1 MKVVYQH
8 LFVVLLIMLFKV
20 FLNFKSVE
28 ETLVC
33 DQSNESYQEKKL
45 NTNGKPLHPHMWWL
59 GEKQNLQIPV
69 KEDLVCGNTNTNKG
83 LNRLAEFLLP
93 FGL

>member
-1 MKVVYQH
+1 MKVIYQH
-8 LFVVLLIMLFKV
+8 LYVVLLIMLFKV

-45 NTNGKPLHPHMWWL
+45 KHQQTTFTSPHVMT
-59 GEKQNLQIPV
+59 E
-69 KEDLVCGNTNTNKG
+69 
-83 LNRLAEFLLP
+83 
-93 FGL
+93 

>member
-20 FLNFKSVE
+20 FLNFKSVDE
-28 ETLVC
+28 ILVC

-45 NTNGKPLHPHMWWL
+45 KHQRETFTFPHMMT
-59 GEKQNLQIPV
+59 G
-69 KEDLVCGNTNTNKG
+69 
-83 LNRLAEFLLP
+83 
-93 FGL
+93 